1 MTGPTMICSLII
13 DVPAISECGTHR
25 ADLRATVGR
34 LGRIPDGARV
44 KLRCGRATYF
54 LDWEVQM
61 LADHLRPASVLEIES
76 EDASFAVAIHALLSS
91 IWSSA
96 VAS

>member
-1 MTGPTMICSLII
+1 MTCSLII
-13 DVPAISECGTHR
+13 DVPVVSECGTHR

-44 KLRCGRATYF
+44 KLRCSRATYF

-61 LADHLRPASVLEIES
+61 LADHLRPAAILEIES
-76 EDASFAVAIHALLSS
+76 ENAAFAVSIHALLSS
-91 IWSSA
+91 IWTSEVA
-96 VAS
+96 V